1 MKTRS
6 SRVASIQSLPDT
18 VRTTA
23 TMNRALQH
31 VRSTMDIC
39 NRQRRTRSSPV
50 GGVQI
55 LPCPLDL
62 DCSSDSRCR
71 LPEPGQPKQG
81 SPPYRGGGMHA
92 GVQWPPA
99 GSCCGH
105 LSSAPAPG
113 RPARLRPTSFAA
125 GKKNRGRRPTAV
137 AVAAVKTWRGADLTG
152 RALAASIVA
161 AW

>member
-1 MKTRS
+1 MYRMTKNQLKFFLKKRVMKTRS

-55 LPCPLDL
+55 LPSGMGIAPAPRDL

-71 LPEPGQPKQG
+71 ARLSPGRQSRARRRTGAVACMP
-81 SPPYRGGGMHA
+81 A
-92 GVQWPPA
+92 WPPA

-105 LSSAPAPG
+105 LSSAPAPVSDPHHS
-113 RPARLRPTSFAA
+113 RQEKTAAA
-125 GKKNRGRRPTAV
+125 GPRRWP
-137 AVAAVKTWRGADLTG
+137 WEQ
-152 RALAASIVA
+152 
-161 AW
+161 

>member
-55 LPCPLDL
+55 LPSGMGIAPAPRDL

-71 LPEPGQPKQG
+71 ARLSPGRQSRARRRTGAVACMP
-81 SPPYRGGGMHA
+81 A
-92 GVQWPPA
+92 WPPA

-105 LSSAPAPG
+105 LSSAPAPVSDPHHS
-113 RPARLRPTSFAA
+113 RQEKTAAA
-125 GKKNRGRRPTAV
+125 GPRRWP
-137 AVAAVKTWRGADLTG
+137 WQQ
-152 RALAASIVA
+152 
-161 AW
+161 